1 MAEPGN
7 TTTIIGADTHISGEM
22 RFGNSARILGTF
34 EGKIAAKGELQVAE
48 GATCRATVDA
58 TDVVIDGVHEG
69 DVNAKEK
76 VQLNPKA
83 RMAGD
88 LVAAK
93 LVVAEGA
100 SFVGHCTVGPD
111 APKGGGAKKDE
122 SVVEA
127 KPSEQKATPKQAEPA
142 GAGRK

>member
-7 TTTIIGADTHISGEM
+7 STTIIGADTHISGEM

-34 EGKIAAKGELQVAE
+34 EGKITAKGELQVAE
-48 GATCRATVDA
+48 GATCRATVEA

-69 DVNAKEK
+69 DVSAKEK

-111 APKGGGAKKDE
+111 APKSAGKREEG
-122 SVVEA
+122 VVEVKGAEQA
-127 KPSEQKATPKQAEPA
+127 KPKQPEPA